1 MTEKKRRSAFGELVR
16 QHRRRLGL
24 SQEALVNRVARNSVE
39 RFIPGIEMGVGSI
52 AVNTIYNWEKQREPG
67 SKAVTRPY
75 HANVVAV
82 AIALELLPG
91 TPEYAEFL
99 AAARQPDPFDQ
110 PGPLPVA
117 EVRSLKD
124 SFVPAGREPQL
135 RQLRQIVARA
145 AAGQPGIAFV
155 SAVAGTGKTR
165 LIEQI
170 SEEAVLAFKGLIVA
184 WGECTVR
191 TPIADSRYPI
201 RQVLDVLTGGVRSA
215 GSRQL
220 VSAENQIRLLA
231 NAPRAIRAL
240 VETSAGLIDHLI
252 SAQALSEREREL
264 ALDPDLRDALARI
277 RQVPSSIRGD
287 APGLEEDVFR
297 LLVACAATAP
307 LILVLEDL
315 HWADEG
321 TCATIFHLLRRL
333 HGSSARIAIIASFRL
348 AELNAETRRH
358 PFRRVLNE
366 AIRIF
371 PDAVVDLSKA
381 IGGAEGR
388 SYIDGVID
396 RQPNQVPI
404 VFRQHLF
411 DRTAGLPLIV
421 TGVLDIFIRDGVLD
435 QADDGAL
442 HLIGEPDWQRIP
454 AEIVAIYTER
464 IERMSEDAQQV
475 LMWASV
481 QGDLFI
487 VEVLMTAMQM
497 RPQDL
502 VRLLDDQLVR
512 RHRLV
517 LAEGFTTIARQRMH
531 RYRFEHALLRE
542 ITLQRIG
549 DFERA
554 HLHRRTAAAL
564 YTLFGHD
571 PHEASAAIAW
581 HLEQAGDNRQ
591 AAAALIEAG
600 EFAMGRAE
608 LDTARSYFQ
617 HVLALN
623 IAQDDPELHGQ
634 SLARLA
640 DCERAD
646 GNLAEGKRIGEEALA
661 FAIRTN
667 SRRVRANSLA
677 SLAMIEFD
685 LGQIR
690 LAVDRLRQAVAIRE
704 ELGEPIETF
713 RLHALLSHTLYGQEE
728 YEAAISSAQEAYDLG
743 LRLGDA
749 RLTSEALIARTNC
762 FVDLGM
768 FTYAQGEYRRCLELC
783 QQANH
788 IRGMVLCWLDI
799 ALCDLEL
806 GEWDQAAAA
815 LDQAIGIEQQTR
827 MPVISG
833 YIDYYAG
840 LIAEG
845 RADLETAQ
853 ARYRASRDTR
863 LSRGQEGAVLDP
875 LSGLLRI
882 AVQAG
887 DRERAGARLAD
898 LLERI
903 ERQGVEGVEHTA
915 RLYLALIRAHRLLDD
930 ETGANRWLREGIDFL
945 QRRAAKLTDPAL
957 RVSYLENVPAH
968 RALLNLNP

>member
-1 MTEKKRRSAFGELVR
+1 MTEKRCSAFGELVWR
-16 QHRRRLGL
+16 HRRRLGL
-24 SQEALVNRVARNSVE
+24 SQEALVNRVARNRVE
-39 RFIPGIEMGVGSI
+39 RFIPDVEMGVDSI
-52 AVNTIYNWEKQREPG
+52 AVNTIYNWEKKREPG

-91 TPEYAEFL
+91 TPEYTEFL
-99 AAARQPDPFDQ
+99 AAARQPDLVDQ
-110 PGPLPVA
+110 PRPLSAA
-117 EVRSLKD
+117 EARSLKD
-124 SFVPAGREPQL
+124 SFVAAGREPQL
-135 RQLRQIVARA
+135 RHLRQVVARA
-145 AAGQPGIAFV
+145 AAGEPRIAFV

-170 SEEAVLAFKGLIVA
+170 SQEAVLAFKGLIVT

-191 TPIADSRYPI
+191 TPVTDSLYPI
-201 RQVLDVLTGGVRSA
+201 RQALDVLTGGIRSA

-220 VSAENQIRLLA
+220 VSAENQARLLA
-231 NAPRAIRAL
+231 NAPHAIRTL
-240 VETSAGLIDHLI
+240 VETSPGLIDRLI
-252 SAQALSEREREL
+252 SAQALNERESEL
-264 ALDPDLRDALARI
+264 ALDPDLRDALGRI
-277 RQVPSSIRGD
+277 RQVPSSVRGD
-287 APGLEEDVFR
+287 ASGLEEDVFR

-321 TCATIFHLLRRL
+321 TCATLFHLLRRL
-333 HGSSARIAIIASFRL
+333 HGSNARIAIIASFRL

-404 VFRQHLF
+404 VFRQQLF

-421 TGVLDIFIRDGVLD
+421 TGVLDIFLRDGVLD
-435 QADDGAL
+435 QGDDGTL
-442 HLIGEPDWQRIP
+442 RLVGEPDWQHIP

-464 IERMSEDAQQV
+464 IERMPEDAQQV

-487 VEVLMTAMQM
+487 AEVLMTAMQL
-497 RPQDL
+497 QHHEL

-517 LAEGFTTIARQRMH
+517 MAEGFTTISRQRLH
-531 RYRFEHALLRE
+531 RYQFEHALLRE
-542 ITLQRIG
+542 IILQRIG

-554 HLHRRTAAAL
+554 HLHRQTAAAL
-564 YTLFGHD
+564 YTLFGHE

-581 HLEQAGDNRQ
+581 HLEQAGDNQQ

-600 EFAMGRAE
+600 EFAMGRNE
-608 LDTARSYFQ
+608 FDTARSYFQ
-617 HVLALN
+617 HVQVLN
-623 IAQDDPELHGQ
+623 IAQDNPYLHGQ

-667 SRRVRANSLA
+667 TRRAWANSLA

-685 LGQIR
+685 LGQVR
-690 LAVDRLRQAVAIRE
+690 LAVDRLRQALAIRE
-704 ELGEPIETF
+704 ELGEPIEIF

-728 YEAAISSAQEAYDLG
+728 YEAAIASAQEAYELG
-743 LRLGDA
+743 LQLGDA
-749 RLTSEALIARTNC
+749 RLAGEALIARTNC

-768 FTYAQGEYRRCLELC
+768 FTYAKGEYLRCLELC

-788 IRGMVLCWLDI
+788 TRGTVLCWLDI
-799 ALCDLEL
+799 GLCDLEL
-806 GEWDQAAAA
+806 GEWDSAAAA

-827 MPVISG
+827 MPVISSF
-833 YIDYYAG
+833 IDYYAG

-845 RADLETAQ
+845 RGDLETAQ
-853 ARYRASRDTR
+853 AGYRASRDKR
-863 LSRGQEGAVLDP
+863 LSRGQRGAVLDP
-875 LSGLLRI
+875 LSGLLRV

-887 DRERAGARLAD
+887 DRDRARARLAD

-915 RLYLALIRAHRLLDD
+915 RLYLALVQAYRLFDDDD
-930 ETGANRWLREGIDFL
+930 EANRWLQEGIDFL
-945 QRRAAKLTDPAL
+945 HRRAAKLTDPAL
-957 RVSYLENVPAH
+957 RASYLENVPAH
-968 RALLNLNP
+968 RALLGMTP